1 MSKHT
6 QRIQLQAKVGKRY
19 ENLFLG
25 WNNVNWGWCFKKN
38 FIKVNA
44 VVIISD
50 EMLCIRIFLQ
60 MIDK

>member
-6 QRIQLQAKVGKRY
+6 QRVQLQAKVGRRY

-25 WNNVNWGWCFKKN
+25 WNNVNWDWCFKRF

-50 EMLCIRIFLQ
+50 EMLCIKIFFANNW
-60 MIDK
+60 